1 MSKAT
6 KKVSPY
12 FVKPKIT
19 KQAAS
24 PIKIQFDRDNPPE
37 NWSQLYNNIV
47 TMRQDASA
55 PVDSMGCE
63 RAHDMEAA
71 PPVQR
76 FQCLISL
83 MLSSQTKDEVNFAAM
98 VRLREHGLTVDNILN
113 TDQESLG
120 KLIYPVG
127 FWRNKAKYIKQ
138 VCQILRDKYND
149 DIPDN
154 VQDLCKLPGVGPKMA
169 HLTMN
174 NGWGRQSG
182 IGVDVHVHRIVARL
196 GWTDPDICKTPE
208 QTR

>member
-37 NWSQLYNNIV
+37 NWSELYNNIV

-76 FQCLISL
+76 FQCQDGPGL
-83 MLSSQTKDEVNFAAM
+83 
-98 VRLREHGLTVDNILN
+98 RLRYHSSEVPGEFDY
-113 TDQESLG
+113 LG
-120 KLIYPVG
+120 SP
-127 FWRNKAKYIKQ
+127 
-138 VCQILRDKYND
+138 
-149 DIPDN
+149 
-154 VQDLCKLPGVGPKMA
+154 
-169 HLTMN
+169 H
-174 NGWGRQSG
+174 
-182 IGVDVHVHRIVARL
+182 
-196 GWTDPDICKTPE
+196 
-208 QTR
+208 